1 MKCCMNV
8 RKCVTL
14 LVCLALLTG
23 LCTAFIGCEKASPSD
38 TGCTVIICTNYAALQ
53 LARGVLLSYQS
64 NGGEGVVQLLAL
76 GNQGQD
82 MHSYEPTAKDIIEL
96 ASADVVVCAGAEG
109 WLDAALSSAG
119 NGDVTRVTMM
129 EVCDTVDGDH
139 DHDHDHDHSHGG
151 EDCSLIGQ
159 DEHVWLSVDNAI
171 RITEALEKALCRV
184 DEASASAWQACGAA
198 FRNEL
203 VSLKAD
209 YAAMMATAA
218 RDTVVI
224 ADRYPFAYLFREL
237 GLNCVAAFPG
247 CSSETSA
254 SFATQTRLI
263 ETVKELSI
271 PYVFVMEG
279 SDRKVAEVVARETG
293 AGILT
298 LDSMQVMK
306 DFSASASYVE
316 IMRKNLENLKKA
328 LQ

>member
-1 MKCCMNV
+1 MKCCMKKV
-8 RKCVTL
+8 KKCVAL
-14 LVCLALLTG
+14 LVCVTILMGFCAA
-23 LCTAFIGCEKASPSD
+23 CIGCEKDQPSGEGS
-38 TGCTVIICTNYAALQ
+38 TIIICTNYAALQ
-53 LARGVLLSYQS
+53 LTRGLLANYQS
-64 NGGEGVVQLLAL
+64 NGGEGVVQLMVL
-76 GNQGQD
+76 GSEGQD

-109 WLDAALSSAG
+109 WLDAAISSAG
-119 NGDVTRVTMM
+119 NKDALRVSMM
-129 EVCDTVDGDH
+129 EVCDTIEGEH
-139 DHDHDHDHSHGG
+139 DHDHDHGG

-171 RITEALEKALCRV
+171 RIARAVEEALCRV
-184 DEASASAWQACGAA
+184 DAQNAFAWQASGAA
-198 FRNEL
+198 FQSEL
-203 VSLKAD
+203 AALKDD
-209 YAAMMATAA
+209 YAAMMASAT
-218 RDTVVI
+218 RNTVVI

-237 GLNCVAAFPG
+237 GLECVAAFPG

-279 SDRKVAEVVARETG
+279 SDGKVASVVSQETG
-293 AGILT
+293 AGVLT

-306 DFSASASYVE
+306 DFAESASYVE